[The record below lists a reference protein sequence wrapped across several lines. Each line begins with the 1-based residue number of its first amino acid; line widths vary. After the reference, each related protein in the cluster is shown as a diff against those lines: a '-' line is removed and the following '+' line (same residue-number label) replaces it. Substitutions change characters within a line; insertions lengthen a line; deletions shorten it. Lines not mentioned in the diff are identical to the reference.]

1 MISDIDP
8 GLRAEQRYYEDLA
21 KARCEM
27 LGYAAR
33 LKDERA
39 RLRDELAT
47 VQKHIAEL
55 EKEMQEIER
64 RRPLFPLMTP

>member
-8 GLRAEQRYYEDLA
+8 GLRAEQRYYEDLET
-21 KARCEM
+21 ARCEM
-27 LGYAAR
+27 LRHATR

-39 RLRDELAT
+39 RLQDELAL

-64 RRPLFPLMTP
+64 RRPLMGP